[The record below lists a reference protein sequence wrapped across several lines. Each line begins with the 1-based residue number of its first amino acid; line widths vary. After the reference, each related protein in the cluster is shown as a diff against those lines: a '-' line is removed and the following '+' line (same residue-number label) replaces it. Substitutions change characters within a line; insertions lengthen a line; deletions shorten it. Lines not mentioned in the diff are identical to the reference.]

1 MGAPQS
7 ALRCVHR
14 EKQHGVGWGE
24 ADLGLRGHQG
34 GPAGARRKLGPW
46 LWVWGGG
53 EGEARDTSWV
63 GHGDWTGLSCPEG
76 LEGVSPKRHW
86 PWAASN

>member
-7 ALRCVHR
+7 ALSCVHR
-14 EKQHGVGWGE
+14 EKQHGVGSGE
-24 ADLGLRGHQG
+24 ADLGLRGFRG

-46 LWVWGGG
+46 MGGRG

-63 GHGDWTGLSCPEG
+63 GHGARTGLSGPEE
-76 LEGVSPKRHW
+76 LEGVSEKTL
-86 PWAASN
+86 ALGCL